1 VSERLTRLRF
11 RRTGGFAGNMPPLA
25 LDSADLSSEEMAE
38 LERLLAPADLGA
50 AERAG
55 KSGSDPFQYELDVET
70 TGQHRRLS
78 LGEREVPPSLR
89 PLLTHLTQLARR
101 RQAT

>member
-1 VSERLTRLRF
+1 VNERLTRLRF
-11 RRTGGFAGNMPPLA
+11 RRTGGLVGNMPPLA
-25 LDSADLSSEEMAE
+25 LDSADLYSEEQAE

-55 KSGSDPFQYELDVET
+55 PPGADPFQYELDVET
-70 TGQHRRLS
+70 TAQHRRLS
-78 LGEREVPPSLR
+78 LGEREVPPGLR
-89 PLLTHLTQLARR
+89 PLLMHLTRLARR